1 MCCMCDPP
9 SFEAAV
15 RREREAAA
23 ARELEAKAQQMLQS
37 HPIGSERCW
46 TSSDGDIAAGEV
58 GTVVGLSAEK
68 DKFVVEFRKGP
79 RQFLTDELITVEV

>member
-1 MCCMCDPP
+1 MCDPP

-15 RREREAAA
+15 RREREVAA

-46 TSSDGDIAAGEV
+46 TSSDGDIIAGEV

-68 DKFVVEFRKGP
+68 DKIVVEFKKGP
-79 RQFLTDELITVEV
+79 RQFLTDELITVNV

>member
-1 MCCMCDPP
+1 MCDET
-9 SFEAAV
+9 SFYAAV
-15 RREREAAA
+15 RRERKAVA